1 VQGVG
6 QLAQGIGIPAQ
17 LAVVFAAVVVISF
30 AATTMDTGVRLQR
43 YIISELGVEYK
54 IKIAQNK
61 WFATLLAVSSCGV
74 LALGVDR
81 GAGGMRL
88 WPLFGTTNQLTGAI
102 SLLVITLFLLK
113 LKRSV
118 WPTLVPLL
126 FLLVMTTW
134 AMTLN
139 MIEYATDQTWILLGV
154 GGAIF
159 VLVLWLVF
167 EALAAIRVALA
178 GASADGGGG

>member
-1 VQGVG
+1 
-6 QLAQGIGIPAQ
+6 
-17 LAVVFAAVVVISF
+17 
-30 AATTMDTGVRLQR
+30 M
-43 YIISELGVEYK
+43 
-54 IKIAQNK
+54 
-61 WFATLLAVSSCGV
+61 
-74 LALGVDR
+74 
-81 GAGGMRL
+81 
-88 WPLFGTTNQLTGAI
+88 
-102 SLLVITLFLLK
+102 
-113 LKRSV
+113 
-118 WPTLVPLL
+118 